1 MSSLDVLRDEYP
13 GEAAW
18 QRLVAV
24 FRPAWGGWQHND
36 ELRVLLGD
44 EDIAIVLTAE
54 MGEEVRDWLDSPC
67 RAFNGK
73 TPADVFKSEPF
84 GAVIL
89 KSLIMRMPR

>member
-24 FRPAWGGWQHND
+24 FRPSWVGQQHKD
-36 ELRVLLGD
+36 ELRALVGD

-54 MGEEVRDWLDSPC
+54 MGEAVRDWLDSPC
-67 RAFNGK
+67 KAFSGK
-73 TPADVFKSEPF
+73 TPANVLKSEPF
-84 GAVIL
+84 GAVIV